1 MTLRHI
7 KIFLAV
13 CDCDCNTTKAADMLF
28 MTQPAVS
35 LAIKELEQY
44 YGVVLFD
51 RIGRRLRI
59 SEAGLHFKEYAV
71 PISALFDD
79 MEKGMRNWDA
89 FGVLRVGASIT
100 IGAQFLPGYV
110 RAFKEINPHTEIKA
124 VIEPTDLLEE
134 KVMNNELDFALIEGI
149 AHNPSLVMERYMD
162 DDLVIIC
169 PADGSFQQDQ
179 VLSLEEFKQ
188 QKFLLREPGSGT
200 RQVFDRTIA
209 GAGISIQPVWEA
221 MSTSSLVNGV
231 INGLGIAVLPR
242 RMVSGPLA
250 QGLIVT
256 VRVEELDFKRR
267 FKILYHKEKYLT
279 ASAKSFLNLCRHF
292 EENNPDMTYRTVL
305 M

>member
-13 CDCDCNTTKAADMLF
+13 CESDCNTTKAAEALF

-59 SEAGLHFKEYAV
+59 SEAGLQFKEYAI

-89 FGVLRVGASIT
+89 FGMLRIGASIT

-110 RAFKEINPHTEIKA
+110 SAFNKINPHTEVKA
-124 VIEPTDLLEE
+124 VIAPTDILEE
-134 KVMNNELDFALIEGI
+134 KVLNNELDFALIEGI
-149 AHNPSLVMERYMD
+149 AQNPALIMERYMD

-169 PADGSFQQDQ
+169 PANGDFQQGQ
-179 VLSLEEFKQ
+179 TLTLEEFAR

-200 RQVFDRTIA
+200 RQVFDRTVA
-209 GAGISIQPVWEA
+209 GAGLSIHPVWEA
-221 MSTSSLVNGV
+221 MSTSALVNGV

-242 RMVSGPLA
+242 RMVSGPLEH
-250 QGLIVT
+250 GLIVT
-256 VRVEELDFKRR
+256 VQAEGLNFERR
-267 FKILYHKEKYLT
+267 FKILYHKQKYLT
-279 ASAKSFLNLCRHF
+279 ASARSFLNLCRNF
-292 EENNPDMTYRTVL
+292 EESHPDMAYRTVL

>member
-13 CDCDCNTTKAADMLF
+13 CDCDCNTTKAAEELF

-110 RAFKEINPHTEIKA
+110 RAFKETFNK
-124 VIEPTDLLEE
+124 
-134 KVMNNELDFALIEGI
+134 NEDI
-149 AHNPSLVMERYMD
+149 HSLR
-162 DDLVIIC
+162 
-169 PADGSFQQDQ
+169 
-179 VLSLEEFKQ
+179 
-188 QKFLLREPGSGT
+188 
-200 RQVFDRTIA
+200 
-209 GAGISIQPVWEA
+209 
-221 MSTSSLVNGV
+221 
-231 INGLGIAVLPR
+231 
-242 RMVSGPLA
+242 
-250 QGLIVT
+250 
-256 VRVEELDFKRR
+256 
-267 FKILYHKEKYLT
+267 
-279 ASAKSFLNLCRHF
+279 
-292 EENNPDMTYRTVL
+292 
-305 M
+305 